1 VNAGRQHSQ
10 SLGAWFAQVPGL
22 KVVTPSTPRDVL
34 GLFKSAIRDDNPVLC
49 LFAKRLIGSSGE
61 VPEDGEDF
69 TLPIGSSE
77 VRRTGSDIT
86 IVGVST
92 MVRAALSAA
101 GSLSEEN
108 GIEAEVID
116 VMSLSPL
123 DSDTIIASVKRT
135 GRLCIVHEAHAPCG
149 IGAEIIARVSE
160 QAHGVLQSPPLR
172 ITPPFAPSPFAP
184 VLEKAYLPNAGRIA
198 DEIRALLA

>member
-1 VNAGRQHSQ
+1 M
-10 SLGAWFAQVPGL
+10 PGL
-22 KVVTPSTPRDVL
+22 KVVVPSTPRDVL

-61 VPEDGEDF
+61 VPEEGEDF
-69 TLPIGSSE
+69 TLPIGRAE
-77 VRRTGSDIT
+77 VRRAGGDIT

-92 MVRAALSAA
+92 MTRAALAA
-101 GSLSEEN
+101 AESLAEEH

-135 GRLCIVHEAHAPCG
+135 RRLAIVHEAHASCG

-160 QAHGVLQSPPLR
+160 QAHGALQAPPLR
-172 ITPPFAPSPFAP
+172 ITPPFASSPFAP
-184 VLEKAYLPNAGRIA
+184 VLEKAYLPDAARIA
-198 DEIRALLA
+198 AEIRALIA